1 MKKLILLSLLSFI
14 GMSAWAQ
21 LRPDFIMY
29 AGYQTSMQPKLANA
43 LMHHG
48 YQIGVGADFR
58 VYQNN
63 LLNLSVRPGVRF
75 SGKGTRIQATLTNT
89 PEAPATTS
97 NTNNTGARTTNLN
110 FVEVPVLV
118 NANFDL
124 ADNLKVYAN
133 AGPYLGLFV
142 GGNQLTNAPKAT
154 SQKIA
159 MSNTNYNKFEAG
171 INIGAGIEFSRVLM
185 GVDTSCNLTN
195 YTKAQQPSQLISF
208 AFNVGYRF

>member
-48 YQIGVGADFR
+48 YQIGVGADFS

-75 SGKGTRIQATLTNT
+75 SGKGTRTSQTPTTT
-89 PEAPATTS
+89 PEANPATT
-97 NTNNTGARTTNLN
+97 GAVTTNLN
-110 FVEVPVLV
+110 FVELPVLV

-124 ADNLKVYAN
+124 ADNFKVYAN